1 MMSFY
6 LFLERIRLGET
17 GSSSDG
23 VVIED
28 CDVTSVESDSF
39 DDTVRSEDSVGTFG
53 LGVSEYV
60 LESKTADN
68 YGQGSGTSRVTLSYQ
83 FATGRTVKVLKK

>member
-1 MMSFY
+1 MDKT
-6 LFLERIRLGET
+6 LGET
-17 GSSSDG
+17 GSSSDV

-28 CDVTSVESDSF
+28 SDVTSVESDSF

-60 LESKTADN
+60 LESETDAN
-68 YGQGSGTSRVTLSYQ
+68 
-83 FATGRTVKVLKK
+83 

>member
-1 MMSFY
+1 M
-6 LFLERIRLGET
+6 
-17 GSSSDG
+17 
-23 VVIED
+23 
-28 CDVTSVESDSF
+28 TSVESDSF

-68 YGQGSGTSRVTLSYQ
+68 
-83 FATGRTVKVLKK
+83 